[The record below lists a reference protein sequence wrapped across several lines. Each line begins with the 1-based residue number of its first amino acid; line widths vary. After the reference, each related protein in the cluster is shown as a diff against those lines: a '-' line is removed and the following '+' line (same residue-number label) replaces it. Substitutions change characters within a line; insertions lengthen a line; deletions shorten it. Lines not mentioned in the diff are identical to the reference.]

1 MSTFTVLTSSSGTLI
16 VDRASIVVDR
26 FGARGKSVNISEAIT
41 GKTYV
46 IESTSSPDNARLILM
61 FTMLTA
67 AQAETLAAIL
77 GGGGV
82 ITARLKSGGSTF
94 AVAYSGAHSIEAIIG
109 NYPDATRAGAA
120 LDARLT
126 PHRASVTFYRV
137 A

>member
-16 VDRASIVVDR
+16 VDRAPIVIDR
-26 FGARGKSVNISEAIT
+26 FGARGRAANISESIT
-41 GKTYV
+41 GKSYV
-46 IESTSSPDNARLILM
+46 IESTTSPDSAKLTIM
-61 FTMLTA
+61 FTQLTA

-82 ITARLKSGGSTF
+82 ITARLKTGGSAF
-94 AVAYSGAHSIEAIIG
+94 AVAYGGTHSIDAIVG
-109 NYPDATRAGAA
+109 DYPDATRAGAA

-126 PHRASVTFYRV
+126 PNRASVTFYRL